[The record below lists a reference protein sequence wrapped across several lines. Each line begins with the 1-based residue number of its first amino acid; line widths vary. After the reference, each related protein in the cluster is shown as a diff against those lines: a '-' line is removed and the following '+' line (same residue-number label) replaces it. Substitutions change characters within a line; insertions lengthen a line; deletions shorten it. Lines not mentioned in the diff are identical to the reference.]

1 MNPRHQKD
9 YRVLGN
15 LTIEADLALREN
27 SQFVNDYVLKRADEL
42 SKYGDILREHI
53 IQAVQEEKASGRI
66 PIKKTPPA
74 KR

>member
-1 MNPRHQKD
+1 MNPRHPKD